1 MTIEVII
8 DPNLR
13 IEGNRT
19 FAEFTDVMGG
29 FINDI
34 QPGDRVLAVEEET
47 DIIGDATVYAIDREK
62 EFIDLTVDW
71 SSLRQRPA
79 AEGPARS
86 VAAVVRVLHTSQ
98 PDVPSVTET
107 TVARDTH
114 LAYAG

>member
-1 MTIEVII
+1 MTIEIII

-34 QPGDRVLAVEEET
+34 QPGDRVIVVEEET

-62 EFIDLTVDW
+62 ELIDLTVDW
-71 SSLRQRPA
+71 PSLRQRPA
-79 AEGPARS
+79 AEEPARTF
-86 VAAVVRVLHTSQ
+86 AAVVRVLHTSQ
-98 PDVPSVTET
+98 PDAPSQT
-107 TVARDTH
+107 TTTAKDAV
-114 LAYAG
+114 LAHAG

>member
-1 MTIEVII
+1 MTIEIII

-34 QPGDRVLAVEEET
+34 QPGDHVLVVEEET
-47 DIIGDATVYAIDREK
+47 DVIGDATVYAIDYEK

-79 AEGPARS
+79 AEGAGQTL
-86 VAAVVRVLHTSQ
+86 AAVVRVLHTSQ
-98 PDVPSVTET
+98 PDAPGLT
-107 TVARDTH
+107 TTTAARDVH

>member
-1 MTIEVII
+1 MTIEIII

-29 FINDI
+29 FITDI
-34 QPGDRVLAVEEET
+34 QQGDHVLVVEEET
-47 DIIGDATVYAIDREK
+47 DVIGDATIRAIDHEK

-71 SSLRQRPA
+71 QSLRQRSS
-79 AEGPARS
+79 AETPGRTL
-86 VAAVVRVLHTSQ
+86 AAVVRVLHTSQ
-98 PDVPSVTET
+98 PEAPGLT
-107 TVARDTH
+107 TTTAARDGN